1 MNEPNAFLSEDNQAL
16 VAFMTQHPAP
26 MWVYDLESCRFLEVD
41 PAAMNH
47 YGYSRDEFLQMTLLD
62 ICPAED
68 RPRLV
73 SHMGQPRSRYQFSS
87 GWRHCLKN
95 GEVHEVEICSQL
107 VSFQG
112 RPAVWV
118 KVQDLTAERRH
129 QLRSD
134 RLIRLLRFAGDI
146 NQTLT
151 EADAV
156 GVWLDQ
162 AVAGLRQA
170 GDFPWA
176 MVIRTRSCR
185 EPDGRVHSAGLEGM
199 KVHVECLRTGP
210 WPNCFQRALEAR
222 GLYAHRAGEVCDR
235 CLLREVCPGFNTW
248 HVRLEWRQQVLGLL
262 TVALPVDWADDAEM
276 QVLFS
281 GLASTL
287 ARGITFLEQQTE
299 RELLAGALEQSE
311 ARFQGFFNNAAIA
324 LYRTTPDGRILLA
337 NPALLRLLG
346 YQSVT
351 ELAQR
356 NLNAGGFAPGYSRQ
370 DFLERIER
378 EGQVYG
384 LETAWL
390 RRDGSVVHVLES
402 AVAVRD
408 GEGRI
413 LFYDGSALD
422 ITALKQ
428 AEARAEYLA
437 SFPELNPNPV
447 LAFDA
452 AARLAYA
459 NPAAAKLAESFQ
471 VPGIEA
477 LFPPELPQIVA
488 DCLAQNT
495 PRLRLL
501 TTHGRRTL
509 SWSFYPI
516 AVHGVVHCY
525 VGEVTQQIELEE
537 QLRQS
542 QKLEALGRLAG
553 GVAHDFN
560 NILSVILMNVALLQ
574 EEGALTPEL
583 QECAHQIAQAAERAA
598 NLTRQLLAFSRRQKP
613 QLQPLDLND
622 VVSGLGKMLQRI
634 IGEDITLQMRLQPG
648 GAPLRADPGMLEQV
662 LMNLAVNARD
672 AMPRGGLL
680 EIVVETVC
688 LQGDDGRKDRPPDRR
703 AGDFVRLTVR
713 DTGCGIPSDLL
724 PKIFEPFFTTKEVGK
739 GTGLGLATV
748 HGIVQQHEGWVEV
761 ESQEGVGTAFHVYLP
776 RWQPSGDL
784 MAASSITARCLPS
797 GRETILLVE
806 DEPLLRAMARQV
818 LEGRGYTVLEA
829 ADGRTALELW
839 ERLGEKV
846 DLVLTDM
853 IMPGGYTGAELVEQ
867 LRRRRPELKVL
878 LMSGYPGEVA
888 TYEKRLQPGDRILAK
903 PFGPVTLL
911 QAVRECLDG
920 RESKVTG

>member
-1 MNEPNAFLSEDNQAL
+1 MEA
-16 VAFMTQHPAP
+16 T
-26 MWVYDLESCRFLEVD
+26 
-41 PAAMNH
+41 
-47 YGYSRDEFLQMTLLD
+47 G
-62 ICPAED
+62 
-68 RPRLV
+68 
-73 SHMGQPRSRYQFSS
+73 
-87 GWRHCLKN
+87 
-95 GEVHEVEICSQL
+95 
-107 VSFQG
+107 
-112 RPAVWV
+112 
-118 KVQDLTAERRH
+118 
-129 QLRSD
+129 
-134 RLIRLLRFAGDI
+134 AGC
-146 NQTLT
+146 
-151 EADAV
+151 V
-156 GVWLDQ
+156 
-162 AVAGLRQA
+162 
-170 GDFPWA
+170 
-176 MVIRTRSCR
+176 
-185 EPDGRVHSAGLEGM
+185 
-199 KVHVECLRTGP
+199 
-210 WPNCFQRALEAR
+210 
-222 GLYAHRAGEVCDR
+222 
-235 CLLREVCPGFNTW
+235 
-248 HVRLEWRQQVLGLL
+248 
-262 TVALPVDWADDAEM
+262 TVALPAEWRADAELEA
-276 QVLFS
+276 LFLE
-281 GLASTL
+281 LASDL
-287 ARGITFLEQQTE
+287 ARGITFLEQQAE
-299 RELLAGALEQSE
+299 HELLARALEESE
-311 ARFQGFFNNAAIA
+311 ARFRGIFDHAAIA
-324 LYRTTPDGRILLA
+324 LYRTTPDGRILMA

-346 YQSVT
+346 YQSLE
-351 ELAQR
+351 ELARR
-356 NLNAGGFAPGYSRQ
+356 NLNEEGFGPGYSRR

-378 EGQVYG
+378 DGMVYG
-384 LETAWL
+384 LESAWV

-402 AVAVRD
+402 AVAVHD
-408 GEGRI
+408 SEGRT
-413 LFYDGSALD
+413 LYYDGSALD
-422 ITALKQ
+422 ITAMKQ

-452 AARLAYA
+452 AARLTYA
-459 NPAAAKLAESFQ
+459 NPAAAVLARSFE

-477 LFPPELPQIVA
+477 LFPPELAQIVT
-488 DCLAQNT
+488 DCLAHNT

-560 NILSVILMNVALLQ
+560 NILSVILMNAALLQ

-613 QLQPLDLND
+613 QLQPLDLNE

-688 LQGDDGRKDRPPDRR
+688 LQSDDRRKDGPPGRR
-703 AGDFVRLTVR
+703 EGDFVRLTVR
-713 DTGCGIPSDLL
+713 DTGCGIPSHLL

-748 HGIVQQHEGWVEV
+748 HGIVQQHDGWIEV
-761 ESQEGVGTAFHVYLP
+761 ESQEGAGTAFHVYLP
-776 RWQPSGDL
+776 RWQPLGDVK
-784 MAASSITARCLPS
+784 AASRTTVRSLPG

-806 DEPLLRAMARQV
+806 DKPPLRAMARQI
-818 LEGRGYTVLEA
+818 LEARGSTVLEA
-829 ADGRTALELW
+829 ADGPAALELW
-839 ERLGEKV
+839 ERLGQKV

-853 IMPGGYTGAELVEQ
+853 IMPGGCTGAELVEQ
-867 LRRRRPELKVL
+867 LRRRRPELKAL

-903 PFGPVTLL
+903 PVGPVTLAL
-911 QAVRECLDG
+911 AVRECLDG
-920 RESKVTG
+920 RGSQATN